1 MSCRP
6 APEIVAFVRDDL
18 PAADAARIAAHVEA
32 CERCRI
38 AVAESRQVL
47 AALAGEPPP
56 VDWTRYQAEV
66 RARVNARAGRG
77 AVSRGWRPLA
87 VAAGLAAVAL
97 VAGLQLAPEPDRE
110 ELVMVEPAIAAQLPL
125 FEEYRIVER
134 LELLEDLDVIRQLDT
149 LPQDAS

>member
-6 APEIVAFVRDDL
+6 GTEIVAFVRDDL
-18 PAADAARIAAHVEA
+18 SAADAARVAAHVDA

-38 AVAESRQVL
+38 AVFESREVL

-56 VDWTRYQAEV
+56 VDWTRYGAEV
-66 RARVNARAGRG
+66 RARVNARARRR
-77 AVSRGWRPLA
+77 AVSRGWRAMA

-97 VAGLQLAPEPDRE
+97 VAGLQLAQKPDRE
-110 ELVMVEPAIAAQLPL
+110 ELVMVEPAIAAHLPL
-125 FEEYRIVER
+125 FEDYRIVER
-134 LELLEDLDVIRQLDT
+134 LELLEDLDVIRQLNS